1 MPQRNQCVPGLRWK
15 MYLVCYGSDDYQF
28 SSERPRIALQDTQ
41 VGDLVVGKFGH
52 HSGKEL
58 ALDFFRSLVRS
69 WIGRIHQF
77 GIDQPWMRK
86 GERLGFPPKGDV
98 TEGTQEDQWPGFV
111 GNDPQP
117 TTKLVGEG
125 VDEDW

>member
-1 MPQRNQCVPGLRWK
+1 MT
-15 MYLVCYGSDDYQF
+15 S
-28 SSERPRIALQDTQ
+28 
-41 VGDLVVGKFGH
+41 DLVVGKFGH

-58 ALDFFRSLVRS
+58 ALDLFRSLVRS

-77 GIDQPWMRK
+77 GIDQPRMRK
-86 GERLGFPPKGDV
+86 GERIGFPPKGDL